1 MQMNDFVIR
10 RVDLWRGL
18 YNVVSNAI
26 DRVFCIAP
34 GWSVMNRC
42 WKDNSSIGSK
52 SCLRRETGVESPI
65 LRYPS
70 FPHPLT
76 ALRFNQITGIS
87 SLSPLPHTL
96 ELDMTISK
104 GTGKIWD
111 SFWYILLL
119 LVRYIEVP
127 LYMVTITILYS
138 RDNITQKEIPLEKG
152 DLVVAPIQMTPQSK
166 EEKNY
171 NLKATT

>member
-1 MQMNDFVIR
+1 MISFGNAASSHIGLIPLKTAYKKRGESLRAIAKPRFQSLSLGSWLMQMNYCVIR

-26 DRVFCIAP
+26 QRVFCIAP

-52 SCLRRETGVESPI
+52 SCLRRETGAESPI

-76 ALRFNQITGIS
+76 AIRFNQITGIS

-96 ELDMTISK
+96 EPRFHD
-104 GTGKIWD
+104 
-111 SFWYILLL
+111 
-119 LVRYIEVP
+119 
-127 LYMVTITILYS
+127 
-138 RDNITQKEIPLEKG
+138 
-152 DLVVAPIQMTPQSK
+152 
-166 EEKNY
+166 
-171 NLKATT
+171 